1 MIEQELERLLGD
13 ARKDKS
19 LKAALA
25 ATRNTENPVEDF
37 CAFAR
42 DRGYDITAGEL
53 FTMGLT
59 ANDAKLRS
67 VNGGGV
73 NPIDGWDDEL
83 LEIRQY
89 SCGVLTTFCHK
100 SSALLHDIELLE
112 IPYRKKGEAGK
123 IQALLF
129 QS

>member
-42 DRGYDITAGEL
+42 DRGYDITAE
-53 FTMGLT
+53 
-59 ANDAKLRS
+59 
-67 VNGGGV
+67 
-73 NPIDGWDDEL
+73 
-83 LEIRQY
+83 
-89 SCGVLTTFCHK
+89 SCLPWG
-100 SSALLHDIELLE
+100 
-112 IPYRKKGEAGK
+112 
-123 IQALLF
+123 
-129 QS
+129 

>member
-73 NPIDGWDDEL
+73 NPIDGWDDAYEQFFAEL
-83 LEIRQY
+83 MWGGGGNSLKY
-89 SCGVLTTFCHK
+89 VS
-100 SSALLHDIELLE
+100 
-112 IPYRKKGEAGK
+112 IPAE
-123 IQALLF
+123 F
-129 QS
+129 